1 MIRTILC
8 TLWLALPLMSF
19 SEIYQW
25 KDANGKIHY
34 SDKPPENSAG
44 SKDISDQ
51 LRPLNSDSSTSET
64 GKLKQV
70 FAGET
75 PEEKNYR
82 LQQQAKQQQQE
93 ANRQQACQQA
103 RNQLSVLRGRVA
115 FIDKEGKEVI
125 VTEEERQQRAD
136 KLALEIDK
144 YCS

>member
-8 TLWLALPLMSF
+8 TLWLTLPLVAF
-19 SEIYQW
+19 GEIYQW
-25 KDANGKIHY
+25 KDADGKIHY
-34 SDKPPENSAG
+34 SDKPPEDETASQN
-44 SKDISDQ
+44 ISSQ

-64 GKLKQV
+64 DKLKQV

-82 LQQQAKQQQQE
+82 LRQQAEQQQQKSS
-93 ANRQQACQQA
+93 RQQACQQA
-103 RNQLSVLRGRVA
+103 KNQLSVLRGRVA
-115 FIDKEGKEVI
+115 FIDKDGKELI

-136 KLALEIDK
+136 KLAREIDK

>member
-1 MIRTILC
+1 MIRTTLC
-8 TLWLALPLMSF
+8 TLVLILPLMAF

-25 KDANGKIHY
+25 KDADGKIHY
-34 SDKPPENSAG
+34 SDKPPENETA
-44 SKDISDQ
+44 SKDISGQ

-64 GKLKQV
+64 DKLKQV

-82 LQQQAKQQQQE
+82 LRQQAEKQQQE
-93 ANRQQACQQA
+93 ANQQQACQRA
-103 RNQLSVLRGRVA
+103 KNQLSVLRGRVA
-115 FIDKEGKEVI
+115 FIDKNGKEVI

-136 KLALEIDK
+136 KLAREIDK